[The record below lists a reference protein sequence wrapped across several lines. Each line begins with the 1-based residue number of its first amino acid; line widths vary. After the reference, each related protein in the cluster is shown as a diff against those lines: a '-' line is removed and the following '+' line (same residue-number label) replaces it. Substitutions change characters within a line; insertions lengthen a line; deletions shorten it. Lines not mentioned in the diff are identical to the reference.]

1 MADEDKQ
8 EEGKRKLPLV
18 KILLLVVVVLLV
30 LVGAIGATLF
40 LTGYFDQKDEQT
52 AEAQLEQASQQA
64 KQGAAGAAGAGGAAG
79 AAGAGE
85 PQRVTKASPEVTR
98 FEYRYHEYA
107 RDLLANL
114 TNSRKV
120 MQVQVAFMTRY
131 DDRVVKNLEKHEF
144 ALRSVALDLMRQTT
158 EADLEKPD
166 FRKVLAE
173 RLRTELNAVL
183 EKFEDF
189 GGIEEVYF
197 TSFVVQ

>member
-18 KILLLVVVVLLV
+18 KILLLVVLVLLV

-40 LTGYFDQKDEQT
+40 FTGYFDQKDEQT
-52 AEAQLEQASQQA
+52 AEAQLEKASQQA
-64 KQGAAGAAGAGGAAG
+64 REGAAGAPGAGPGGAPG
-79 AAGAGE
+79 Q
-85 PQRVTKASPEVTR
+85 PQRVTKTSPEITR
-98 FEYRYHEYA
+98 FEYRYHEYD
-107 RDLLANL
+107 RELLANL
-114 TNSRKV
+114 TSSRKV

-131 DDRVVKNLEKHEF
+131 DDRVIENLKKHEF
-144 ALRSVALDLMRQTT
+144 ALRSVALDVMRQTT
-158 EADLEKPD
+158 EADLDKPD
-166 FRKVLAE
+166 FRKLLSE

>member
-1 MADEDKQ
+1 MADEEKQ
-8 EEGKRKLPLV
+8 EEGKRKLPLL
-18 KILLLVVVVLLV
+18 KILLLVVLVLLV

-52 AEAQLEQASQQA
+52 AEAQLAQASQQA
-64 KQGAAGAAGAGGAAG
+64 REGAAAGAAGG
-79 AAGAGE
+79 AGAGQ
-85 PQRVTKASPEVTR
+85 PQRVTKTSPEITR
-98 FEYRYHEYA
+98 FEYRYHEYD
-107 RDLLANL
+107 RELLANL

-131 DDRVVKNLEKHEF
+131 DDRVINNLKKHEF
-144 ALRSVALDLMRQTT
+144 ALRSVALDVMRQTT
-158 EADLEKPD
+158 EVDLEKPD
-166 FRKVLAE
+166 FRKQLSE
-173 RLRTELNAVL
+173 KLRTELNAVL

>member
-18 KILLLVVVVLLV
+18 KILLLVVLVLLV

-40 LTGYFDQKDEQT
+40 FTGYFDQKDEQT

-64 KQGAAGAAGAGGAAG
+64 REGAAGAQGAAGAGGAAG
-79 AAGAGE
+79 Q
-85 PQRVTKASPEVTR
+85 PQRVTKTSPEITR
-98 FEYRYHEYA
+98 FEYRYHEYD
-107 RDLLANL
+107 RELLANL
-114 TNSRKV
+114 TASRKV

-131 DDRVVKNLEKHEF
+131 DDRVIENLKKHEF
-144 ALRSVALDLMRQTT
+144 ALRSVALDVMRQTT
-158 EADLEKPD
+158 EADLDKPD
-166 FRKVLAE
+166 FRKLLAD

>member
-18 KILLLVVVVLLV
+18 KILLLVVLVLLV

-52 AEAQLEQASQQA
+52 AEAQLSQASQQA
-64 KQGAAGAAGAGGAAG
+64 KQGGPAGSGGAGAG
-79 AAGAGE
+79 AGAGD
-85 PQRVTKASPEVTR
+85 PQRVTKNSPEITR
-98 FEYRYHEYA
+98 FEYRYHEYD
-107 RDLLANL
+107 RELLANL
-114 TNSRKV
+114 TASRKV

-131 DDRVVKNLEKHEF
+131 DDRVINNLKKHEF
-144 ALRSVALDLMRQTT
+144 ALRSVALDVMRQTT

-166 FRKVLAE
+166 FRKLLSE
-173 RLRTELNAVL
+173 RLRTDLNAVL

>member
-8 EEGKRKLPLV
+8 DEGKRKLPLV
-18 KILLLVVVVLLV
+18 KILLLVVLVLLV

-40 LTGYFDQKDEQT
+40 FTGYFDQKDEQT

-64 KQGAAGAAGAGGAAG
+64 REGAAGAPGAGPGGAAG
-79 AAGAGE
+79 Q
-85 PQRVTKASPEVTR
+85 PQRVTKTSPEITR
-98 FEYRYHEYA
+98 FEYRYHEYD
-107 RDLLANL
+107 RELLANL
-114 TNSRKV
+114 TSSRKV

-131 DDRVVKNLEKHEF
+131 DDRVIENLKKHEF
-144 ALRSVALDLMRQTT
+144 ALRSVALDVMRQTT
-158 EADLEKPD
+158 EADLDKPD
-166 FRKVLAE
+166 FRKLLSE

>member
-8 EEGKRKLPLV
+8 EEGRRGRPVL
-18 KILLLVVVVLLV
+18 KILVLVVLVLLL

-40 LTGYFDQKDEQT
+40 LTGFFDQKDEQT

-64 KQGAAGAAGAGGAAG
+64 RQGAQAGEGGAGAGGPG
-79 AAGAGE
+79 
-85 PQRVTKASPEVTR
+85 PQRVTRKSPEITR

-131 DDRVVKNLEKHEF
+131 DDRVIKNLEKHEF
-144 ALRSVALDLMRQTT
+144 ALRSVALDVMRQTT
-158 EADLEKPD
+158 EADLDKPD
-166 FRKVLAE
+166 FRKLLAD
-173 RLRTELNAVL
+173 RLRTELNALL

>member
-18 KILLLVVVVLLV
+18 KILLLVVLVLLV

-40 LTGYFDQKDEQT
+40 FTGYFDQKDEKT

-64 KQGAAGAAGAGGAAG
+64 KQGGTPGAADAAAGGAGGA
-79 AAGAGE
+79 
-85 PQRVTKASPEVTR
+85 PQRVTKTSPEITR
-98 FEYRYHEYA
+98 FEYRYHEYE
-107 RDLLANL
+107 RELLANL
-114 TNSRKV
+114 TSSRKV

-131 DDRVVKNLEKHEF
+131 DDRVIGNLKKHEF
-144 ALRSVALDLMRQTT
+144 ALRSVALDVMRQTT
-158 EADLEKPD
+158 EADLDKPD
-166 FRKVLAE
+166 FRKLLSD

>member
-18 KILLLVVVVLLV
+18 KILLLVVLVLLV

-40 LTGYFDQKDEQT
+40 LTGYFDKKDEQS
-52 AEAQLEQASQQA
+52 AEAKLEQAGQQA
-64 KQGAAGAAGAGGAAG
+64 KQGGAAGDGAGGAAG
-79 AAGAGE
+79 AGQ
-85 PQRVTKASPEVTR
+85 PQRVTKNSPEVTR
-98 FEYRYHEYA
+98 FEYRYHEYD
-107 RDLLANL
+107 RELLANL
-114 TNSRKV
+114 TASRKV

-131 DDRVVKNLEKHEF
+131 DDRVINNLKKHEF
-144 ALRSVALDLMRQTT
+144 ALRSVALDVMRQTT

-166 FRKVLAE
+166 FRKLLSE
-173 RLRTELNAVL
+173 KLRTDLNAVL

>member
-18 KILLLVVVVLLV
+18 KILLLVVLVLLV

-52 AEAQLEQASQQA
+52 AEAQLSQASQQA
-64 KQGAAGAAGAGGAAG
+64 KQGGPAGSGGAGAGAG
-79 AAGAGE
+79 D
-85 PQRVTKASPEVTR
+85 PQRVTKNSPEITR
-98 FEYRYHEYA
+98 FEYRYHEYD
-107 RDLLANL
+107 RELLANL
-114 TNSRKV
+114 TASRKV

-131 DDRVVKNLEKHEF
+131 DDRVINNLKKHEF
-144 ALRSVALDLMRQTT
+144 ALRSVALDVMRQTT

-166 FRKVLAE
+166 FRKLLSE
-173 RLRTELNAVL
+173 RLRTDLNAVL